1 MGAAAAA
8 RPLMHLGLDVSYI
21 AMGGRWRDPAALR
34 GRRFPDVELYEDVAR
49 LAERGLLDM
58 IFSGDGTGV
67 PDTYGGSRDAAI
79 EWGINWPRQ
88 DFNPLLVAMS
98 RVTRHI
104 GFGLTYSTTFMHPYY
119 CARLM
124 NSLDHIT
131 GGRVAMNLVTST
143 RKSDY
148 ANFGMDALMDH
159 GARYDRMEEFV
170 DVCRR
175 LWDSTEADAMV
186 WDAATGRVTDPAK
199 VHDVS
204 HRGRF
209 FNVAGPLNTPPS
221 PQGRPVLI
229 QAGGSPRGVTASAR
243 VADHVFGAEGTLT
256 AQAAQRQALDAA
268 LRAEGRDPDTVGILW
283 QTPIAVA
290 ETDAAAIARKDRQ
303 LETMPPDAVGAYLS
317 YNNGYDFATLPAR
330 FTLRELQA
338 EIVAA
343 QASPVGVVHQMGTEL
358 GWNTEMTRADFL
370 AEGAR
375 YATNHNTMLAGSAAQ
390 VADRLEEAF
399 EATGSRGGFMLG
411 HTASLM
417 EDLTA
422 IVDLLVPE
430 LQRRGRFRTGY
441 TARTLRGML
450 GGTTD

>member
-1 MGAAAAA
+1 MAGSAA
-8 RPLMHLGLDVSYI
+8 RPLIHLGFDVSYI
-21 AMGGRWRDPAALR
+21 AMGGRWRNPAALG
-34 GRRFPDVELYEDVAR
+34 GRRFPDVTIYEDLAR

-67 PDTYGGSRDAAI
+67 PDTHGESRNAAV

-119 CARLM
+119 CARLL
-124 NSLDHIT
+124 NSLDHVT

-143 RKSDY
+143 RRSDY

-170 DVCRR
+170 DVCRL
-175 LWDSTEADAMV
+175 LWDSADADAML
-186 WDAATGRVTDPAK
+186 WDEATGRVTDPAK
-199 VHDVS
+199 VHDVC
-204 HRGRF
+204 HKGRF
-209 FNVAGPLNTPPS
+209 FDVEGPLNTPPS

-229 QAGGSPRGVTASAR
+229 QAGGSPRGIVASAR
-243 VADHVFGAEGTLT
+243 VADHVFGAEGTLA
-256 AQAAQRQALDAA
+256 AQAAQRRALDAA
-268 LRAEGRDPDTVGILW
+268 LLAEGRDPARVGILW
-283 QTPIAVA
+283 QTPVSVA
-290 ETDAAAIARKDRQ
+290 ETEREAVARKDRHLQ
-303 LETMPPDAVGAYLS
+303 AMPPNAVGAYLS
-317 YNNGYDFATLPAR
+317 YNNGYDFATLPGR
-330 FTLRELQA
+330 FTLRELQDA
-338 EIVAA
+338 VVAA
-343 QASPVGVVHQMGTEL
+343 QASPVGVVHQMGTAR
-358 GWNTEMTRADFL
+358 GWDTEMSRAEFL

-375 YATNHNTMLAGSAAQ
+375 YATNHNTTLAGSAAQ
-390 VADRLEEAF
+390 VADRLEDAF

-411 HTASLM
+411 HTPSLF

-430 LQRRGRFRTGY
+430 LQRRGRFRTAY
-441 TARTLRGML
+441 EARTLRGML
-450 GGTTD
+450 GGTGE